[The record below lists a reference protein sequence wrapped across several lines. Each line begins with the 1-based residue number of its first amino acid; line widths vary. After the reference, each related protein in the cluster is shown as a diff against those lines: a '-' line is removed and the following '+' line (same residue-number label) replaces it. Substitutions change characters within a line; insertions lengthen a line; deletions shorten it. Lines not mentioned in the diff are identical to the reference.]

1 MVLLLPLWSERN
13 PGGLFN
19 DTHNHVC
26 IIISH
31 LTLDHVYA
39 GALELVF
46 IGRDV
51 LCGRRDHPGQLR
63 ALQLQCS
70 GVLCRSGHH
79 GGQSEVSFYGSP

>member
-13 PGGLFN
+13 PGGVFN
-19 DTHNHVC
+19 DAHNACLHYGV
-26 IIISH
+26 IISH

-51 LCGRRDHPGQLR
+51 LCGRRDYPGQLR
-63 ALQLQCS
+63 TLQLQCA

-79 GGQSEVSFYGSP
+79 GGQSEVSI